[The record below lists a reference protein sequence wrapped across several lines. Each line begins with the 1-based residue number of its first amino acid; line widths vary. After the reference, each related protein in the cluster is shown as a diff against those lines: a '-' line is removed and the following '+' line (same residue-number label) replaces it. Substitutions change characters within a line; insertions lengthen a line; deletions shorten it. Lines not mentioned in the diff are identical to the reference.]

1 MGDLLESLGLKQK
14 STEMGRR
21 ESDGSDKPRARDGLF
36 PPYFFLPRSA
46 STQSLDSQDGDAPS
60 RRLDVTA
67 ATIAVE
73 EKLVEKVGVSF
84 SHAKEIAEEV
94 LRAVDRTISEM
105 ARVRRVES
113 DQLFHFDTLDGMAD
127 FAKDFVPENDTDA
140 AKAASPD
147 RPRRD
152 PRRRRP
158 PRQSAPT
165 SRPTR
170 VPTGTSRGA
179 RRRSPRRRR
188 GTPKSRRRWCGASP
202 GADSTPPRFS
212 GRSRRCTTFTWARRT
227 SVRCCT
233 LTSASQ
239 SRRGCW
245 RWAPDTPPCSYCRR

>member
-1 MGDLLESLGLKQK
+1 MGCRADGARSLAPCPRRYTEMFNDEGIVSVGDLLESLGLKQK

-94 LRAVDRTISEM
+94 LRAVDRTLSEM

-140 AKAASPD
+140 AKAASPSGSLA
-147 RPRRD
+147 
-152 PRRRRP
+152 RRP
-158 PRQSAPT
+158 N
-165 SRPTR
+165 
-170 VPTGTSRGA
+170 
-179 RRRSPRRRR
+179 
-188 GTPKSRRRWCGASP
+188 
-202 GADSTPPRFS
+202 
-212 GRSRRCTTFTWARRT
+212 
-227 SVRCCT
+227 
-233 LTSASQ
+233 
-239 SRRGCW
+239 
-245 RWAPDTPPCSYCRR
+245 